1 MGAFI
6 LQDAFD
12 SEHKPFVTVWQ
23 GRDFK
28 ERRLLFVCS
37 SHGIHGSMWIEHWLT
52 GLKNLRL
59 MSSCSLYDGRNDAT
73 SPKKRTV
80 VKMTSQFCLGQK
92 TTNTSLCSV
101 FLHEKGTSSLATF
114 SVAPVSCAHSLCVVA
129 RLHPA
134 THSLQPPPSRQVFHA
149 FECLD
154 Y

>member
-80 VKMTSQFCLGQK
+80 VKTTSQFCLGQK
-92 TTNTSLCSV
+92 ITNTSLCSV
-101 FLHEKGTSSLATF
+101 FYMKKEHRPSPHFQWLLFLVRIASASLLDCIRQLILSSHDHHAKSFTLL
-114 SVAPVSCAHSLCVVA
+114 SV
-129 RLHPA
+129 
-134 THSLQPPPSRQVFHA
+134 
-149 FECLD
+149 
-154 Y
+154 